1 MSTRTFTLGLLL
13 AVTGLPPTLAVA
25 STGLIREQPTV
36 ITGAREVQRDTS
48 RPLREILAELPAMPP
63 PPESE
68 VSKPIPNI
76 LPGWDLIRGETVPW
90 QIESRAQF
98 APSGTPAPT
107 PSISFDGLRIGLGGG
122 GVPPDTTGDVSPAH
136 YFQWVNSSWA
146 LFDKATGNRVN
157 GPNPGNSFFAG
168 FGGLCQTT
176 NRGDPLVLWDD
187 AAQRWVVSQF
197 AFTSITQGPFL
208 QCLAVST
215 TSDPL
220 GSYHRYAFAYPIF
233 NDYGKLAIWRS
244 ADGTQNSY
252 VLSMHEFVNSTT
264 YGGGSIAVL
273 ERDRILNGES
283 AQFLRIAQLPL
294 FGHIPFHV
302 EGTTPM
308 PGGSCPMFVHF
319 DSGGGAYRIWDVCI
333 NWGAGSVAFD
343 PNPTVLEGPAFGTGT
358 LGGIP
363 QRDSTIRLDDF
374 QSNTMYLSPIRA
386 FSGAGPRE
394 AIGAAFHTVNA
405 DNRAGAR
412 WIRFGFLPGTPAVT
426 APPAGT
432 ILRDGFE
439 VPSGPAKMQK
449 RLVEAGTYAPGTEQ
463 RWMGST
469 SIDKNGNLAMGY
481 TVSSSSINPDIRVT
495 GKLRT
500 DPAGQLRDEQLCT
513 VGPTGAQTGGAN
525 QLSRWGDYSTTG
537 IDPVDDCTFWHTN
550 EYYST
555 TSGTSWNTRICAFR
569 FAECGRAEVVV
580 EPPTQRVPVCS
591 AAANDPTAPVRV
603 AVLGDV
609 SGDATLS
616 ASGFPG
622 GVTVGFAPGTVA
634 AGAESLVTL
643 AGARALAPGDYQGT
657 ITGQIGASSDSA
669 TFRFGVSAAA
679 AAAPTLS
686 SPANNAVGVLIRPIL
701 SWGSVTGAL
710 QYTVELARDAGFAQ
724 IVERRTVTGTSFT
737 PTQLLDANQQYFW
750 RVTPSNYCGTGTAS
764 STFAF
769 TTSAPGV
776 CPSGTTAVV
785 AFQDDVSGDA
795 IAWTTENVSGDAGA
809 LWQKTTPPAGT
820 GLSTRAWVAGNS
832 GTTADQRLITPA
844 ITLPN
849 APSLVLAYDAHH
861 QYETDGNND
870 CWDGG
875 FVEVSVAGGAFQA
888 LGNARTLTDPYPG
901 RLSAGNPG
909 SPNEAWCRQPTAGTP
924 VRTIFALE
932 EFRGQSIRLRFRST
946 ADSNTVGTAPAG
958 WSIDNLVVQGC
969 Q

>member
-1 MSTRTFTLGLLL
+1 MSIRTPLLGLLL
-13 AVTGLPPTLAVA
+13 AVTGATPAVA
-25 STGLIREQPTV
+25 GTGLIREQPTV
-36 ITGAREVQRDTS
+36 ITSAREIQRDTS

-63 PPESE
+63 PPLAE
-68 VSKPIPNI
+68 VSKPVPNI
-76 LPGWDLIRGETVPW
+76 LPGWAMILGEATPW
-90 QIESRAQF
+90 QLESRAQVT
-98 APSGTPAPT
+98 PMGVPAPT
-107 PSISFDGLRIGLGGG
+107 PSVSFDGLRIGLGGG

-136 YFQWVNSSWA
+136 YFQWVNTSWA
-146 LFDKATGNRVN
+146 LFDKTNGNRVS
-157 GPNPGNSFFAG
+157 GPNPGNTFFAG

-220 GSYHRYAFAYPIF
+220 GSYHRYAFTYPIF

-244 ADGTQNSY
+244 EDGTQNAY

-294 FGHIPFHV
+294 FGHMPFHV

-319 DSGGGAYRIWDVCI
+319 DSAGGAYRIWDVCI
-333 NWGAGSVAFD
+333 NWSDGLVSFD
-343 PNPTVLEGPAFGTGT
+343 PNPTVLEGPAFGTAP
-358 LGGIP
+358 LNGIP
-363 QRDSTIRLDDF
+363 QRDSAIRLDDF

-394 AIGAAFHTVNA
+394 AIGAAFHTVNT

-412 WIRFGFLPGTPAVT
+412 WIRFGFLPGERGPQFTP
-426 APPAGT
+426 GGL
-432 ILRDGFE
+432 IFSSGFE
-439 VPSGPAKMQK
+439 PETGPAKMVK

-469 SIDKNGNLAMGY
+469 NIDKNGNLAMGY
-481 TVSSSSINPDIRVT
+481 TVSSSSINPDIRIT

-500 DPAGQLRDEQLCT
+500 DPAGQMRDEQLCT
-513 VGPTGAQTGGAN
+513 VGPTGAQTAGSN
-525 QLSRWGDYSTTG
+525 RWGDYSTTG

-550 EYYST
+550 EYFST
-555 TSGTSWNTRICAFR
+555 TSASSWNTRICAFR
-569 FAECGRAEVVV
+569 FAECGRGEVVI
-580 EPPTQRVPVCS
+580 EPPTQRVAVCS
-591 AAANDPTAPVRV
+591 TAAMDPSALVRV

-609 SGDATLS
+609 SGNATLS

-622 GVTVGFAPGTVA
+622 GVTPGFAPASVA
-634 AGAESLVTL
+634 PGAESLVTL
-643 AGARALAPGDYQGT
+643 TGARALAPGDYQGT
-657 ITGQIGASSDSA
+657 LTAQIGSSSDSGS
-669 TFRFGVSAAA
+669 FRFGVSAAA
-679 AAAPTLS
+679 ATAPSLTA
-686 SPANNAVGVLIRPIL
+686 PANNALGVLIRPIL
-701 SWGSVTGAL
+701 SWGSVSGAL
-710 QYTVELARDAGFAQ
+710 QYTVELARDAAFAQ
-724 IVERRTVTGTSFT
+724 IVERRTVSGTSFT
-737 PTQLLDANQQYFW
+737 PAQLLLANQQYFW
-750 RVTPSNYCGTGTAS
+750 RVTPSNYCGNGTTSA
-764 STFAF
+764 TFTF

-776 CPSGTTAVV
+776 CPAGTSAVI

-795 IAWTTENVSGDAGA
+795 IAWTTENLSGDAGA
-809 LWQKTTPPAGT
+809 MWQKTTPPAGT
-820 GLSTRAWVAGNS
+820 GLTTRAWVAGNS
-832 GTTADQRLITPA
+832 GTTADQRLVTPA
-844 ITLPN
+844 ITVPN
-849 APSLVLAYDAHH
+849 APGLVLAYDAHH
-861 QYETDGNND
+861 QYETDGNVD

-875 FVEVSVAGGAFQA
+875 FVEVSVAGGAFQP

-901 RLSAGNPG
+901 RLSSGNPG

-946 ADSNTVGTAPAG
+946 ADSNTVGPAPAG
-958 WSIDNLVVQGC
+958 WSIDNVVVQGC